1 MRAGVKWFPFKS
13 WKTGAMVLAGILALA
28 PTAQAWTITNINIGV
43 DLNSVAWGKVNNNN
57 NTITGVLNAQAV
69 SNAWFAGQISN
80 ALATTTGI
88 TSNLVQSSYLVT
100 LTNIN
105 PLTFNGSNYIGQF
118 SQFFSFALG
127 TPLLGGGG
135 ATPPTNQFEEVVLS
149 YNGTAWFPL
158 TNAGGVVVSAGQPAI
173 FQNVRVAVVGAA
185 GNAGS
190 LTINGLN
197 ATNLW
202 NRTNS
207 LVGQVTQVSAP
218 VNPADAASKQYVD
231 AHAGTVS
238 PWLAGADTNGVT
250 HCSYSFN
257 GLTVADVASAPA
269 WIHIDGLTADGTG
282 TNLVLSINQT
292 NLVAGWSI
300 RGATNLLTPVGGWP
314 VFTNYTVATN
324 SGELNF
330 TIPINFTQPAEFFLA
345 EGTGSNWVALTAP
358 LNVVGLLTENGVPLV
373 TNVPPIPSTNGLA
386 TTNYVITAA
395 LTTSNGLTALV
406 AGQGFVTGP
415 TATNNFLGT
424 NVWAAS
430 LGALGTNIFAGYAAI
445 NLQATGTPTITTNV
459 GGEYARIVTAMGD
472 ESMTVVVWFTNA
484 PATAAGTKI
493 YTINFAH
500 AYASP
505 PCVGYTEGYSSDGTF
520 DGNMRN
526 TLFVWGVGTSNAT
539 LSLSSAAGGTVPATG
554 KYYTNYVTFTG
565 Q

>member
-190 LTINGLN
+190 GRGIQAVCG
-197 ATNLW
+197 
-202 NRTNS
+202 R
-207 LVGQVTQVSAP
+207 P
-218 VNPADAASKQYVD
+218 
-231 AHAGTVS
+231 
-238 PWLAGADTNGVT
+238 
-250 HCSYSFN
+250 CR
-257 GLTVADVASAPA
+257 
-269 WIHIDGLTADGTG
+269 DGLA
-282 TNLVLSINQT
+282 
-292 NLVAGWSI
+292 VAGRCGHQ
-300 RGATNLLTPVGGWP
+300 RGHALQLPLQWPHGG
-314 VFTNYTVATN
+314 
-324 SGELNF
+324 GR
-330 TIPINFTQPAEFFLA
+330 
-345 EGTGSNWVALTAP
+345 
-358 LNVVGLLTENGVPLV
+358 GVRP
-373 TNVPPIPSTNGLA
+373 
-386 TTNYVITAA
+386 
-395 LTTSNGLTALV
+395 
-406 AGQGFVTGP
+406 
-415 TATNNFLGT
+415 
-424 NVWAAS
+424 
-430 LGALGTNIFAGYAAI
+430 
-445 NLQATGTPTITTNV
+445 
-459 GGEYARIVTAMGD
+459 
-472 ESMTVVVWFTNA
+472 
-484 PATAAGTKI
+484 
-493 YTINFAH
+493 
-500 AYASP
+500 
-505 PCVGYTEGYSSDGTF
+505 
-520 DGNMRN
+520 
-526 TLFVWGVGTSNAT
+526 GVDTH
-539 LSLSSAAGGTVPATG
+539 
-554 KYYTNYVTFTG
+554 
-565 Q
+565 